1 MEIYPAMD
9 LYEGQVIR
17 LARGDFSKISRYEG
31 SPLETARSFAE
42 AGARWIHLID
52 LEGAKKGKPCHLPLI
67 PDLKALGLSVQ
78 YGGGLR
84 SPLSVEEAVASGAD
98 RVYLGS
104 LLGKDPSVGKAL
116 RLRFGG
122 ERIIP
127 AVDIRNGAAAVDGWQ
142 SDAPRSPEELLAVLT
157 DQGYSRFLVTAVS
170 RDGMAGGPDLELY
183 RRLAALFPGGEFI
196 AAGGISSPSD
206 LKNLERNGLWGA
218 VIGKALYEGGI
229 VLSDVLKEVGP
240 C

>member
-9 LYEGQVIR
+9 LYEGRVIR
-17 LARGDFSKISRYEG
+17 LAQGDFSKISRYEG
-31 SPLETARSFAE
+31 TPEQTARSFAE

-67 PDLKALGLSVQ
+67 LEMKALGLSVQ

-84 SPLSVEEAVASGAD
+84 SALSVEEALQAGAD
-98 RVYLGS
+98 RVYVGS
-104 LLGKDPSVGKAL
+104 LLGKDPTAGESL
-116 RLRFGG
+116 RSRFGG

-127 AVDIRNGAAAVDGWQ
+127 AVDIRNGAAAVNGWQ
-142 SDAPRSPEELLAVLT
+142 SEALRSPEELLLALT

-170 RDGMAGGPDLELY
+170 RDGMGQGADLELY
-183 RRLAALFPGGEFI
+183 RRLAALLPKGEFI
-196 AAGGISSPSD
+196 AAGGISSPAD
-206 LKNLERNGLWGA
+206 LKNLEREGLWGA

-229 VLSDVLKEVGP
+229 SLSEIMKEVRP